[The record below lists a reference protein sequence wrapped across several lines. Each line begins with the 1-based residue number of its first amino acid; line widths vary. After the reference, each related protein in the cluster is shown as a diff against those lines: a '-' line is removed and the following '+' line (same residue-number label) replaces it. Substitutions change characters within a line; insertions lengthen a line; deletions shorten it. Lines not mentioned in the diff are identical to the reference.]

1 MSVREANGHEAP
13 GTERADAPAKPGAQ
27 GGGPAHACGPLARGS
42 PAARSLRP
50 CAEIELTLPRAAAC
64 DAAGVARQ
72 PRTPWR
78 RACERAGRW
87 GGSGPRSCQRLQRG
101 SPTSPARAG
110 PQGRAS
116 PGAGGGGSAGS
127 DPETPPPRPSSSLGA
142 PRGVWSP
149 GRSQALAARTRPPAP
164 GSGLAPWSWRPGAPR
179 RAVCLGRGVC
189 GVRGVRGF
197 HVGSRPGDPC
207 RGAMASE
214 SVKVVVRCRP
224 MNQRELE
231 LNCQAVVTVDS
242 ARGQCF
248 IQNPGASDEPPKQ
261 FTFDGAYYMDHFTE
275 QIYNE
280 IAYPL
285 VEVRAPEGPPDRPPL
300 RTCWAALGATLRD
313 STGPKPCGKS
323 PFGGSQVDAA
333 SRLVQRL
340 FSRQETAGTHLLY
353 LCPGPHHP
361 QCQGCPH
368 PTHSRPSPTRTPALK
383 TTALRPHARAQDFSE
398 RTATLLPQPPPPL
411 PKAGVS
417 SSSSSHAWPLLSP
430 PSASRTLSLTLLW
443 LPERLWQLQAYAGGK
458 ISPGPCFSKGKATGL
473 ALSWSNGN
481 PCSWV

>member
-27 GGGPAHACGPLARGS
+27 GGGPAHACGPPARGS

-398 RTATLLPQPPPPL
+398 RSRHSPPP
-411 PKAGVS
+411 AS
-417 SSSSSHAWPLLSP
+417 SSSPKSRGLLLFLLPRLASTFSPLSIQNPLPYP
-430 PSASRTLSLTLLW
+430 PLAS
-443 LPERLWQLQAYAGGK
+443 
-458 ISPGPCFSKGKATGL
+458 
-473 ALSWSNGN
+473 
-481 PCSWV
+481 